1 MIKITLDNALCNS
14 QDYNYCDFKY
24 PLDEFQKNAL
34 VSIAH
39 DENVLV
45 CAATGNGKTSIAIA
59 AIKNAFDKNK
69 RVIYTAPIKALLN
82 QKYDEFKNIFEKVG
96 IETGDV
102 KICPDE
108 QCVVMTTEILRNK
121 ILLNDAEIL
130 KDVCCVIFDEVHYIK
145 DHDRGNVWET
155 CISVLPSFIQQVM
168 LSATIHQPELF
179 AMWITQVQP
188 SRDLHLIQVSQRK
201 VPLEYFYFVEKDI
214 VKIMDNEKN
223 FDNSAYTEVLKYPKT
238 FFSEIKVLNDV
249 IKFLKN
255 KDMFPCAFFVMSK
268 KNCEHYANSVTV
280 PIIDNETSS
289 NAVNEFNKLLLKD
302 SELERYSSQV
312 QLMRNLVAKG
322 VGIHH
327 AGLNPILKE
336 IIEKLFGGGF
346 LKVLFATGTF
356 TVGLNM
362 PIRTVVLTCLTVMS
376 ENGLRNFTPDE
387 FIQMCGRAGRRGLD
401 KKGNVVISLL
411 KESPLELYEIRNMM
425 TMHPDSV
432 SSRLKVDNN
441 LVIDLISS
449 GKNKQQI
456 NEFVENSLFGSEQ
469 NKEIH
474 ILKEEK
480 RYFKNFSLDERKREK
495 LNDYIILKEKLSVP
509 MRQNQMKKL
518 NFKIQELQKD
528 NELRKIIEE
537 YENFLKEKQKY
548 DNICHKIN
556 YLENINIQSIDNI
569 MYFLKDHDFIDE
581 NNSLTR
587 KGLIASKIHGY
598 DKVFL
603 TEIILSDFFSEFS
616 IIQIGLLFSMF
627 MKYET
632 VDEIDIF
639 EELNFVYEKVKTLYA
654 FDENNV
660 NFSFCSSLFSW
671 MTYQTVKN
679 VNTYNEGNFIVQVN
693 LVCQLLDSIIT
704 VCEEFEFNTLYKKI
718 SELKNIIKR
727 DIVITQSLYV

>member
-1 MIKITLDNALCNS
+1 MIQITLDNALCTS

-45 CAATGNGKTSIAIA
+45 CAATGNGKTSIAIG

-108 QCVVMTTEILRNK
+108 KCVVMTTEILRNK
-121 ILLNDAEIL
+121 ILLNDPEIL

-145 DHDRGNVWET
+145 DPDRGNVWET

-168 LSATIHQPELF
+168 LSATIHKPENF
-179 AMWITQVQP
+179 ASWITHVQP
-188 SRDLHLIQVSQRK
+188 SRNLHLIKVSQRK
-201 VPLEYFYFVEKDI
+201 VPLEYFYVVEKNF
-214 VKIMDNEKN
+214 VKIMDNDKN
-223 FDNSAYTEVLKYPKT
+223 FDNSAYSEILKYPKSS
-238 FFSEIKVLNDV
+238 FSELKVLNDL
-249 IKFLKN
+249 IILLKN

-268 KNCEHYANSVTV
+268 KKCEHYASCVTV
-280 PIIDNETSS
+280 PIIDSETSS
-289 NAVNEFNKLLLKD
+289 NAVNEYNRLLLKD
-302 SELERYSSQV
+302 NELEKYSSQV
-312 QLMRNLVAKG
+312 NLMRNLVSKG

-401 KKGNVVISLL
+401 KKGNVAICLL
-411 KESPLELYEIRNMM
+411 KEERLELYEMRNMM
-425 TMHPDSV
+425 TMHADSV
-432 SSRLKVDNN
+432 SSRLKIDNN

-449 GKNKQQI
+449 CKNKQQI
-456 NEFVENSLFGSEQ
+456 NEFIENSLLGDEQ
-469 NKEIH
+469 HKEIQ

-480 RYFKNFSLDERKREK
+480 KYFGNFSIDETTRKKLDE
-495 LNDYIILKEKLSVP
+495 YITLKEKLTVP
-509 MRQNQMKKL
+509 MRQNQLKKL
-518 NFKIQELQKD
+518 NFKLEQLQQ
-528 NELRKIIEE
+528 NSELRKIIEE
-537 YENFLKEKQKY
+537 YEKFLKEKQEY
-548 DNICHKIN
+548 DNICHKID
-556 YLENINIQSIDNI
+556 YLENNNIQTIDNI
-569 MYFLKDHDFIDE
+569 LDFLREHEFIDE
-581 NNSLTR
+581 NNCLTK
-587 KGLIASKIHGY
+587 KGNIASKIHGY

-603 TEIILSDFFSEFS
+603 TEVILSDFFSEFS
-616 IIQIGLLFSMF
+616 IIEIGLLFSMLV
-627 MKYET
+627 KYDT
-632 VDEIDIF
+632 TDEIEIF
-639 EELNFVYEKVKTLYA
+639 DELNNVYEKVKTLYA
-654 FDENNV
+654 FDEKNM
-660 NFSFCSSLFSW
+660 NFSFCMPLFLW
-671 MTYQTVKN
+671 MNYEPVKS
-679 VNTYNEGNFIVQVN
+679 VNTYNEGNFIVQIN
-693 LVCQLLDSIIT
+693 LVCQLIDSIIS
-704 VCEEFEFNTLYKKI
+704 VCEEFEFNALYKKI

-727 DIVITQSLYV
+727 EIVITQSLYV